1 MIRLLSDQLMT
12 RKQMGIDI
20 FFRGIKE
27 GIKKKNTPRYS
38 LSLYELIKSYADF
51 KRRQNGN

>member
-1 MIRLLSDQLMT
+1 
-12 RKQMGIDI
+12 MGIDV

-27 GIKKKNTPRYS
+27 GIKKNTPKYS

-51 KRRQNGN
+51 KKEKIFLQLTSKN

>member
-12 RKQMGIDI
+12 KKQMGIDV

-27 GIKKKNTPRYS
+27 GIKKKYS
-38 LSLYELIKSYADF
+38 KIF
-51 KRRQNGN
+51 IIFI